1 MTKDTFYV
9 QHCPMANDNN
19 GADWLSKEKEIKN
32 PYYGD
37 KMLKCGMVSET
48 ITKDF
53 KNPSQEKITKASKMS
68 GHNH

>member
-1 MTKDTFYV
+1 
-9 QHCPMANDNN
+9 MANDNN
-19 GADWLSKEKEIKN
+19 GADWISKEKEIKN

-37 KMLKCGMVSET
+37 EMLTCGSILET

-53 KNPSQEKITKASKMS
+53 KNPPMEKIANTPKMS